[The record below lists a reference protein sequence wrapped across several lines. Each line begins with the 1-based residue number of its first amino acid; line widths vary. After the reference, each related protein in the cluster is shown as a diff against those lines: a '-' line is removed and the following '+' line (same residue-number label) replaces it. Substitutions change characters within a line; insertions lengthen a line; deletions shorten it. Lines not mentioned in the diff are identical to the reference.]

1 MKKYELIK
9 VIGDGTYGVV
19 YEAINKETN
28 QRVAVKRLKERFRS
42 MEECLSRIEVKVL
55 EKLNHENIVQLKE
68 VIRDKKGEVSY
79 IFEYCDC
86 NLFEFTESHR
96 ENQKLI
102 PEPIIREIVYQITK
116 GMKYMHSKQYFHRDL
131 KPENILLI
139 LNNYSFNNM
148 VPGELRVKIAD
159 FGTAKEIPIKNILPM
174 TDYVCT
180 RWYRP
185 PECILKA
192 DNYNEKMDVWAIG
205 CVMAELYNLGAI
217 FPGENEFD
225 QLNQILKILGTPT
238 RSKWPWGYFQSEL
251 FGIQLPIYYK
261 KDFKKILGYI
271 CQDGVDLLNDIFTFD
286 PAKRPSCSKIL
297 NHPFFKTNS
306 KPKITIISNNI
317 RTSNRKATYGFNK
330 DDKNNPYY
338 NLYKKNN
345 IYNRTNNNS
354 INKTYTDNIA
364 VSNINKNNISKNNNN
379 PIKTKI
385 TLKASNTNSDFDD
398 YKANSNLVSK
408 KTIDINNIN
417 NIKIE
422 NNRTQNKK
430 GQNINNIST
439 TDRKIRNNNSKYV
452 KITEI
457 KSETEKKKNINYN
470 KNNEESKMNDN
481 KNSDRNELIV
491 KRIERIGRNET
502 KFNYPKKLSF
512 IDNTKIDEKDEN
524 RNMSIDDKFLN
535 KRNTISS
542 TKYKYV
548 KNVGQ
553 KNNPI
558 NDIKNINNYKMV
570 DITNDNKNNNNL
582 TNHKEHYINYKAE
595 RNNISKSIAKSFY
608 LRRNEKNTERNTEKN
623 TERNTERNSDRNSD
637 RNSGKNNNKRY
648 LGTKNLN
655 NQKDKKKERKNH
667 NFYESKDNK
676 KNKLNNHKFNIN
688 INNYNTYKENNIN
701 TDNKNNHNH
710 NNIYISSVGRNYSAK
725 KKIVYDQEYRHTTKN
740 SNNLKKIDY
749 RHNITPK
756 NRRHS
761 TYNIKHKKIS
771 KSPIRDTDKILLF
784 SSFISSK
791 NNDNNNNIFD
801 TSQSLLNN
809 STININQ
816 QNNSIKRSNNNKR
829 RIKLVN
835 AKVLDDINYSY
846 NIIKNYIPSSTAK
859 KDNYR
864 NTKN

>member
-1 MKKYELIK
+1 MKKYEIIK
-9 VIGDGTYGVV
+9 VIGDGTYGIV

-102 PEPIIREIVYQITK
+102 PEPIIREIVFQITK

-148 VPGELRVKIAD
+148 VPVELRVKIAD

-271 CQDGVDLLNDIFTFD
+271 CQDGVNLLNDIFTFD
-286 PAKRPSCSKIL
+286 PDKRPSCSKIL

-306 KPKITIISNNI
+306 KPKITIISNSI
-317 RTSNRKATYGFNK
+317 RTSNRKATFGLNK
-330 DDKNNPYY
+330 DDKNDKNHAYY
-338 NLYKKNN
+338 NLYKKDN
-345 IYNRTNNNS
+345 IDNRTNNNS
-354 INKTYTDNIA
+354 INKTNYTENI
-364 VSNINKNNISKNNNN
+364 VDSSINKNNISKTNNN

-385 TLKASNTNSDFDD
+385 AQKASNANIDFDD

-408 KTIDINNIN
+408 KTLDINNIN
-417 NIKIE
+417 NNKIE
-422 NNRTQNKK
+422 LNRTQNIK
-430 GQNINNIST
+430 GQNTNNIST

-452 KITEI
+452 KITES
-457 KSETEKKKNINYN
+457 KSGKATKKVLKYDKNEESKINDN
-470 KNNEESKMNDN
+470 KESKMNDN
-481 KNSDRNELIV
+481 KNSDRSELIV
-491 KRIERIGRNET
+491 KRIERIGRNES
-502 KFNYPKKLSF
+502 KINYPKKLSF
-512 IDNTKIDEKDEN
+512 IDNTKIDEKEEN
-524 RNMSIDDKFLN
+524 RNMSIEDTFLN
-535 KRNTISS
+535 KRNSISS
-542 TKYKYV
+542 TKHQYV
-548 KNVGQ
+548 NNVGQ
-553 KNNPI
+553 KNNLI
-558 NDIKNINNYKMV
+558 NDIKKINNYKMV
-570 DITNDNKNNNNL
+570 DITYDNKNNNNY
-582 TNHKEHYINYKAE
+582 TNHKEHYISYKAE

-608 LRRNEKNTERNTEKN
+608 IRRNEKNTERNTEKN

-637 RNSGKNNNKRY
+637 RNSEKNNNKII
-648 LGTKNLN
+648 LGTKNLI
-655 NQKDKKKERKNH
+655 NQNDKRKERKNH

-676 KNKLNNHKFNIN
+676 KNKLYNHKYININ
-688 INNYNTYKENNIN
+688 INNYSTYKENIN
-701 TDNKNNHNH
+701 K
-710 NNIYISSVGRNYSAK
+710 IFPKQPRVK
-725 KKIVYDQEYRHTTKN
+725 KKNYASSGTT
-740 SNNLKKIDY
+740 
-749 RHNITPK
+749 
-756 NRRHS
+756 
-761 TYNIKHKKIS
+761 
-771 KSPIRDTDKILLF
+771 IRFNT
-784 SSFISSK
+784 
-791 NNDNNNNIFD
+791 
-801 TSQSLLNN
+801 TS
-809 STININQ
+809 
-816 QNNSIKRSNNNKR
+816 
-829 RIKLVN
+829 
-835 AKVLDDINYSY
+835 
-846 NIIKNYIPSSTAK
+846 
-859 KDNYR
+859 
-864 NTKN
+864 